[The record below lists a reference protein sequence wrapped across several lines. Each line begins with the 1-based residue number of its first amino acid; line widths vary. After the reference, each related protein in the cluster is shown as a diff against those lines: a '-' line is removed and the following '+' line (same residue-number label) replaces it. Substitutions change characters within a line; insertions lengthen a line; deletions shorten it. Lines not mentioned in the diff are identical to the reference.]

1 MPHRR
6 LGEGLPD
13 LLEQLDS
20 LGEGVA
26 SVDDDAVSKVS
37 LGDVAIVPLV
47 VPVKLRANVRS

>member
-20 LGEGVA
+20 LGKGVA